1 MTSAPAATDHST
13 PIEVDA
19 VVVGAGFSGLHL
31 LWKLRKHGYT
41 AIAFDKG
48 KEVGG
53 TWHWNRY
60 PGARCDV
67 DSHDYSFGF
76 DEELEQE
83 WEWTERY
90 PSQPELQ
97 AYLSHV
103 ADRFDLR
110 RDIRLETAVTEAH
123 FDENAQKWIVR
134 TDSGDTCIA
143 TFCLMAV
150 GCLSVPKDVD
160 VPGLEDYT
168 GPIHRTS
175 SWPEDGVDFS
185 GLKVAAV
192 GTGSSGVQAI
202 PEIAKQ
208 AGRLT
213 VLQRTANFVI
223 PARNHKLDPA
233 YVADVKANYRE
244 RRRLSRSLPAGC
256 IRDDNPKTA
265 FEVSDEERRA
275 EFEKRWEGG
284 GIAFLGAYSDLM
296 VDQKANDA
304 VSDFIRSKIDE
315 IVTDPDTADSL
326 KPYGYPMGAKRPVVG
341 TDWYET
347 FNRDNVELVDLR
359 KRPLDR
365 FTAKGMRLAD
375 GTEYEFD
382 AVVLATGFDAFTGAF
397 TSMDIR
403 GRGGRTLTDAW
414 SEGPKTHLGLGTA
427 GFPNMFII
435 ANVGSP
441 SVLANMVTAIE
452 QHVEWTIE
460 TMDHMRDNGFTTIEA
475 TEDAQ
480 EAWVQTV
487 EEIAD
492 TTLWPQGQSGSWY
505 RGANIDGK
513 PQIFMPYAG
522 GIVLYE
528 ETWNE
533 VRDAGY
539 KGFVLQP

>member
-1 MTSAPAATDHST
+1 MTAARSST
-13 PIEVDA
+13 PTEVDA
-19 VVVGAGFSGLHL
+19 VVVGAGFSGLYL

-41 AIAFDKG
+41 AVALDKG

-76 DEELEQE
+76 DEGLEQE
-83 WEWTERY
+83 WEWSERY

-97 AYLSHV
+97 AYLAHV

-110 RDIRLETAVTEAH
+110 RDIRLETTVTEAH
-123 FDENAQKWIVR
+123 FDDDTKKWTVR
-134 TDSGDTCIA
+134 TDAGDTYVA
-143 TFCLMAV
+143 KFCLMAV

-160 VPGLEDYT
+160 VPGLENYT
-168 GPIHRTS
+168 GPIYRTS
-175 SWPEDGVDFS
+175 SWPEEGVDFS
-185 GLKVAAV
+185 GLRVAAI

-208 AGRLT
+208 AGQLT

-233 YVADVKANYRE
+233 YVADIKANYRE
-244 RRRLSRSLPAGC
+244 RRLLSRSMPAGC

-265 FEVSDEERRA
+265 FEVSDDERRA

-359 KRPLDR
+359 KKELDG
-365 FTAKGMRLAD
+365 FTEKGMRLAD
-375 GTEYEFD
+375 GTDYEFD
-382 AVVLATGFDAFTGAF
+382 AIVLATGFDAFTGAF
-397 TSMDIR
+397 STMDIR
-403 GRGGRTLTDAW
+403 GRQGRSLNEAW

-452 QHVEWTIE
+452 QHVEWTVD
-460 TMDHMRDNGFTTIEA
+460 TMDYMRDQDLETIEA
-475 TEDAQ
+475 TAEAQ
-480 EAWVQTV
+480 EAWVETV
-487 EEIAD
+487 EEIANM
-492 TTLWPQGQSGSWY
+492 TLWPQGESGSWY
-505 RGANIDGK
+505 RGANIEGK

-533 VRDAGY
+533 VREAGF